1 MKRKRKRNLYH
12 LWFCFAMLLF
22 LAVPFKVK
30 AETATTPVSISV
42 QYGQTEARTILNM
55 INEMRTS
62 STDAWYW
69 KQDDTTKTYCTNLQP
84 LQYDYDLEKTAMQ
97 RAAEIAIIYSHT
109 RPNNKDTFSAFYE
122 NSVYYTYAGENIA
135 AGYGTADSVND
146 GWREDNELYAGQ
158 GHRRNMLNSKFN
170 CVGIGHVYYN
180 GFHYWVENFAY
191 RDKVN
196 TTPVSADNTETTLT
210 IPVATSKI
218 SNFNITFD
226 KDEYSLKT
234 GESTSISVSD
244 PTISVFGH
252 WGSRFVFVTD
262 TPDLTIADSTV
273 ATLSGTIT
281 GISEGDTTISAS
293 LYGLTAHQTAAVK
306 VHNCENHWDDGKI
319 TTTPTCTKTGV
330 KQYTCTICSET
341 KTEEIAAL
349 GHDYSSDWTI
359 DTAAACETVGSKS
372 HHCTRCDSKKDITE
386 IPASGHSWNDGAITT
401 EPTCTDEGVK
411 TFTCNSCGKTRTE
424 EVAALGHNYSSD
436 WTIDTAATCSA
447 IGSKSHHCTRCDSK
461 KDVTEIPASGHSWN
475 DGAITTEPTC
485 TDEGV
490 KTFTCNACGKTRTE
504 AIAALGHNY
513 SSDWT
518 IDTAAVCETVGS
530 KSHHCTRCDSKK
542 DVTEIPA
549 SGHSWNDGAIT
560 TEPTCTDE
568 GVKTFT
574 CNACGKTRTEAV
586 AALGHNYSS
595 DWTID
600 TAAACETV
608 GSKSHHCTRCDSK
621 KDITEI
627 PASGKHT
634 WNNGV
639 ITKPATIA
647 EEGVKTYTCTVCGV
661 TRTETIAKLPMP
673 TVTPVPTAT
682 PTPAITSAPTVTPTP
697 SVSVG
702 TKITDKKTGNIYKV
716 TSSRSSSQ
724 TVAFI
729 GNKVKTSVT
738 IPTTIKIKGA
748 TYKVTEIS
756 TNAFKNNRKLKKV
769 VIGQNIVRIGKNAFY
784 GCKKLT
790 SITIKSSRL
799 TLKNIGK
806 NAFKNTSPK
815 ATVKVPKK
823 QKVLYNQILKKR
835 GLNKK
840 AKVK

>member
-1 MKRKRKRNLYH
+1 MKRKRNLYH

-69 KQDDTTKTYCTNLQP
+69 KQDDTAKTYCTNLQP

-372 HHCTRCDSKKDITE
+372 HHCTRCDSK
-386 IPASGHSWNDGAITT
+386 
-401 EPTCTDEGVK
+401 
-411 TFTCNSCGKTRTE
+411 
-424 EVAALGHNYSSD
+424 
-436 WTIDTAATCSA
+436 ID
-447 IGSKSHHCTRCDSK
+447 
-461 KDVTEIPASGHSWN
+461 V
-475 DGAITTEPTC
+475 
-485 TDEGV
+485 
-490 KTFTCNACGKTRTE
+490 
-504 AIAALGHNY
+504 
-513 SSDWT
+513 
-518 IDTAAVCETVGS
+518 
-530 KSHHCTRCDSKK
+530 
-542 DVTEIPA
+542 
-549 SGHSWNDGAIT
+549 
-560 TEPTCTDE
+560 
-568 GVKTFT
+568 
-574 CNACGKTRTEAV
+574 
-586 AALGHNYSS
+586 
-595 DWTID
+595 
-600 TAAACETV
+600 
-608 GSKSHHCTRCDSK
+608 
-621 KDITEI
+621 TEI

>member
-273 ATLSGTIT
+273 ATLSGSIT

-319 TTTPTCTKTGV
+319 TTPPTCTKTGV

-359 DTAAACETVGSKS
+359 DTAAA
-372 HHCTRCDSKKDITE
+372 
-386 IPASGHSWNDGAITT
+386 
-401 EPTCTDEGVK
+401 
-411 TFTCNSCGKTRTE
+411 
-424 EVAALGHNYSSD
+424 
-436 WTIDTAATCSA
+436 
-447 IGSKSHHCTRCDSK
+447 
-461 KDVTEIPASGHSWN
+461 
-475 DGAITTEPTC
+475 
-485 TDEGV
+485 
-490 KTFTCNACGKTRTE
+490 
-504 AIAALGHNY
+504 
-513 SSDWT
+513 
-518 IDTAAVCETVGS
+518 CETVGS

-600 TAAACETV
+600 TAAVCETV

-621 KDITEI
+621 KDVTEI

-729 GNKVKTSVT
+729 GNKVKTSVI

-823 QKVLYNQILKKR
+823 QKALYNQILKKR

>member
-97 RAAEIAIIYSHT
+97 RAADIAIIYSHT

-273 ATLSGTIT
+273 ATLSGSIT

-319 TTTPTCTKTGV
+319 TTPPTCTKTGV

-372 HHCTRCDSKKDITE
+372 HHCTRCDSK
-386 IPASGHSWNDGAITT
+386 
-401 EPTCTDEGVK
+401 
-411 TFTCNSCGKTRTE
+411 
-424 EVAALGHNYSSD
+424 
-436 WTIDTAATCSA
+436 ID
-447 IGSKSHHCTRCDSK
+447 
-461 KDVTEIPASGHSWN
+461 V
-475 DGAITTEPTC
+475 
-485 TDEGV
+485 
-490 KTFTCNACGKTRTE
+490 
-504 AIAALGHNY
+504 
-513 SSDWT
+513 
-518 IDTAAVCETVGS
+518 
-530 KSHHCTRCDSKK
+530 
-542 DVTEIPA
+542 
-549 SGHSWNDGAIT
+549 
-560 TEPTCTDE
+560 
-568 GVKTFT
+568 
-574 CNACGKTRTEAV
+574 
-586 AALGHNYSS
+586 
-595 DWTID
+595 
-600 TAAACETV
+600 
-608 GSKSHHCTRCDSK
+608 
-621 KDITEI
+621 TEI

-647 EEGVKTYTCTVCGV
+647 EEGVKTYTCTICGV

-729 GNKVKTSVT
+729 GNKVKTSVI

-823 QKVLYNQILKKR
+823 QKALYNQILKKR

>member
-1 MKRKRKRNLYH
+1 MKRKRNLYH

-319 TTTPTCTKTGV
+319 TTPPTCTKTGV

-386 IPASGHSWNDGAITT
+386 IPASG
-401 EPTCTDEGVK
+401 
-411 TFTCNSCGKTRTE
+411 
-424 EVAALGHNYSSD
+424 
-436 WTIDTAATCSA
+436 
-447 IGSKSHHCTRCDSK
+447 
-461 KDVTEIPASGHSWN
+461 
-475 DGAITTEPTC
+475 
-485 TDEGV
+485 
-490 KTFTCNACGKTRTE
+490 
-504 AIAALGHNY
+504 
-513 SSDWT
+513 
-518 IDTAAVCETVGS
+518 
-530 KSHHCTRCDSKK
+530 
-542 DVTEIPA
+542 
-549 SGHSWNDGAIT
+549 
-560 TEPTCTDE
+560 
-568 GVKTFT
+568 
-574 CNACGKTRTEAV
+574 
-586 AALGHNYSS
+586 
-595 DWTID
+595 
-600 TAAACETV
+600 
-608 GSKSHHCTRCDSK
+608 
-621 KDITEI
+621 
-627 PASGKHT
+627 KHT
-634 WNNGV
+634 WNNGI

-647 EEGVKTYTCTVCGV
+647 EEGVKTYTCTICGV

-729 GNKVKTSVT
+729 GNKVKTSVI

-823 QKVLYNQILKKR
+823 QKALYNQILKKR

>member
-372 HHCTRCDSKKDITE
+372 HHCTRCDSKKD
-386 IPASGHSWNDGAITT
+386 
-401 EPTCTDEGVK
+401 V
-411 TFTCNSCGKTRTE
+411 
-424 EVAALGHNYSSD
+424 
-436 WTIDTAATCSA
+436 
-447 IGSKSHHCTRCDSK
+447 
-461 KDVTEIPASGHSWN
+461 
-475 DGAITTEPTC
+475 
-485 TDEGV
+485 
-490 KTFTCNACGKTRTE
+490 
-504 AIAALGHNY
+504 
-513 SSDWT
+513 
-518 IDTAAVCETVGS
+518 
-530 KSHHCTRCDSKK
+530 
-542 DVTEIPA
+542 
-549 SGHSWNDGAIT
+549 
-560 TEPTCTDE
+560 
-568 GVKTFT
+568 
-574 CNACGKTRTEAV
+574 
-586 AALGHNYSS
+586 
-595 DWTID
+595 
-600 TAAACETV
+600 
-608 GSKSHHCTRCDSK
+608 
-621 KDITEI
+621 TEI

-647 EEGVKTYTCTVCGV
+647 EEGVKTYTCTICGV

-729 GNKVKTSVT
+729 GNKVKTSVI

-823 QKVLYNQILKKR
+823 QKALYNQILKKR

>member
-30 AETATTPVSISV
+30 AETTTTPVSISV

-273 ATLSGTIT
+273 ATLSGSIT

-372 HHCTRCDSKKDITE
+372 HHCTRCDSKKD
-386 IPASGHSWNDGAITT
+386 
-401 EPTCTDEGVK
+401 V
-411 TFTCNSCGKTRTE
+411 
-424 EVAALGHNYSSD
+424 
-436 WTIDTAATCSA
+436 
-447 IGSKSHHCTRCDSK
+447 
-461 KDVTEIPASGHSWN
+461 
-475 DGAITTEPTC
+475 
-485 TDEGV
+485 
-490 KTFTCNACGKTRTE
+490 
-504 AIAALGHNY
+504 
-513 SSDWT
+513 
-518 IDTAAVCETVGS
+518 
-530 KSHHCTRCDSKK
+530 
-542 DVTEIPA
+542 
-549 SGHSWNDGAIT
+549 
-560 TEPTCTDE
+560 
-568 GVKTFT
+568 
-574 CNACGKTRTEAV
+574 
-586 AALGHNYSS
+586 
-595 DWTID
+595 
-600 TAAACETV
+600 
-608 GSKSHHCTRCDSK
+608 
-621 KDITEI
+621 TEI

-647 EEGVKTYTCTVCGV
+647 EEGVKTYTCTICGV

-823 QKVLYNQILKKR
+823 QKALYNQILKKR

>member
-1 MKRKRKRNLYH
+1 MKRKRNLYH
-12 LWFCFAMLLF
+12 LWFCFAVLLF

-244 PTISVFGH
+244 PSISVFGH

-461 KDVTEIPASGHSWN
+461 KD
-475 DGAITTEPTC
+475 
-485 TDEGV
+485 
-490 KTFTCNACGKTRTE
+490 
-504 AIAALGHNY
+504 
-513 SSDWT
+513 
-518 IDTAAVCETVGS
+518 
-530 KSHHCTRCDSKK
+530 
-542 DVTEIPA
+542 
-549 SGHSWNDGAIT
+549 
-560 TEPTCTDE
+560 
-568 GVKTFT
+568 
-574 CNACGKTRTEAV
+574 
-586 AALGHNYSS
+586 
-595 DWTID
+595 
-600 TAAACETV
+600 
-608 GSKSHHCTRCDSK
+608 
-621 KDITEI
+621 ITEI

-673 TVTPVPTAT
+673 TATPVPTAT

-716 TSSRSSSQ
+716 TSSRSSSR

-738 IPTTIKIKGA
+738 IPTTIKIKDA

-769 VIGQNIVRIGKNAFY
+769 VIGQNIVKIGKNAFY
-784 GCKKLT
+784 GCQKLT

-823 QKVLYNQILKKR
+823 QKALYNQILKKR

>member
-244 PTISVFGH
+244 PAISVFGH

-293 LYGLTAHQTAAVK
+293 LYGLTAHHTAAVK

-319 TTTPTCTKTGV
+319 TTAPTCTKTGV

-359 DTAAACETVGSKS
+359 DTAAA
-372 HHCTRCDSKKDITE
+372 
-386 IPASGHSWNDGAITT
+386 
-401 EPTCTDEGVK
+401 
-411 TFTCNSCGKTRTE
+411 
-424 EVAALGHNYSSD
+424 
-436 WTIDTAATCSA
+436 
-447 IGSKSHHCTRCDSK
+447 
-461 KDVTEIPASGHSWN
+461 
-475 DGAITTEPTC
+475 
-485 TDEGV
+485 
-490 KTFTCNACGKTRTE
+490 
-504 AIAALGHNY
+504 
-513 SSDWT
+513 
-518 IDTAAVCETVGS
+518 CETVGS

-600 TAAACETV
+600 TAAVCETV

-621 KDITEI
+621 IDVTEI

>member
-1 MKRKRKRNLYH
+1 MKRKRNLYH
-12 LWFCFAMLLF
+12 LWICFAMLLF
-22 LAVPFKVK
+22 LAVPFNVK
-30 AETATTPVSISV
+30 AATATTPVSISV
-42 QYGQTEARTILNM
+42 QYGQTEARTILDM

-191 RDKVN
+191 RDEVN
-196 TTPVSADNTETTLT
+196 TTPISADNTETTLT

-244 PTISVFGH
+244 PAISVFGH

-262 TPDLTIADSTV
+262 TPNLTIADSTV

-306 VHNCENHWDDGKI
+306 VHNCENHWDNEKI
-319 TTTPTCTKTGV
+319 TTPPTCTKTGV

-341 KTEEIAAL
+341 KTEEIPAL

-359 DTAAACETVGSKS
+359 DTAAA
-372 HHCTRCDSKKDITE
+372 
-386 IPASGHSWNDGAITT
+386 
-401 EPTCTDEGVK
+401 
-411 TFTCNSCGKTRTE
+411 
-424 EVAALGHNYSSD
+424 
-436 WTIDTAATCSA
+436 
-447 IGSKSHHCTRCDSK
+447 
-461 KDVTEIPASGHSWN
+461 
-475 DGAITTEPTC
+475 
-485 TDEGV
+485 
-490 KTFTCNACGKTRTE
+490 
-504 AIAALGHNY
+504 
-513 SSDWT
+513 
-518 IDTAAVCETVGS
+518 CETVGS

-574 CNACGKTRTEAV
+574 CNSCGKTRTEAV

-647 EEGVKTYTCTVCGV
+647 EEGIKTYTCTVCGV
-661 TRTETIAKLPMP
+661 TRTETIAKLSMP
-673 TVTPVPTAT
+673 TATPVPTAT

-702 TKITDKKTGNIYKV
+702 TKIVDKKTGSIYKI
-716 TSSRSSSQ
+716 TSSSSSSR
-724 TVAFI
+724 TVTFV
-729 GNKVKTSVT
+729 GNKVKASVT
-738 IPTTIKIKGA
+738 IPTSIKIKGV

-756 TNAFKNNRKLKKV
+756 ASAFKNNRKLKKV
-769 VIGQNIVRIGKNAFY
+769 VIGQNIVKIGKNAFY
-784 GCKKLT
+784 GCKNLT
-790 SITIKSSRL
+790 SITIKPSQL

-823 QKVLYNQILKKR
+823 QKALYNQILKKR

>member
-1 MKRKRKRNLYH
+1 MKRKRNLYH

-372 HHCTRCDSKKDITE
+372 HHCTRCDSKIDVTE
-386 IPASGHSWNDGAITT
+386 IPASGHSWNDGSITT

-436 WTIDTAATCSA
+436 WTIDTAAACETV
-447 IGSKSHHCTRCDSK
+447 GSKSHHCTRCDSK
-461 KDVTEIPASGHSWN
+461 IDVTEIPASGHSWN
-475 DGAITTEPTC
+475 DGSITTEPTC

-490 KTFTCNACGKTRTE
+490 KTFTCNSCGKTRTE
-504 AIAALGHNY
+504 
-513 SSDWT
+513 
-518 IDTAAVCETVGS
+518 E
-530 KSHHCTRCDSKK
+530 
-542 DVTEIPA
+542 
-549 SGHSWNDGAIT
+549 
-560 TEPTCTDE
+560 
-568 GVKTFT
+568 
-574 CNACGKTRTEAV
+574 V

>member
-1 MKRKRKRNLYH
+1 MKRKRNLYH

-273 ATLSGTIT
+273 ATLSGSIT

-319 TTTPTCTKTGV
+319 TTPPTCTKTGV

-359 DTAAACETVGSKS
+359 DTAAA
-372 HHCTRCDSKKDITE
+372 
-386 IPASGHSWNDGAITT
+386 
-401 EPTCTDEGVK
+401 
-411 TFTCNSCGKTRTE
+411 
-424 EVAALGHNYSSD
+424 
-436 WTIDTAATCSA
+436 
-447 IGSKSHHCTRCDSK
+447 
-461 KDVTEIPASGHSWN
+461 
-475 DGAITTEPTC
+475 
-485 TDEGV
+485 
-490 KTFTCNACGKTRTE
+490 
-504 AIAALGHNY
+504 
-513 SSDWT
+513 
-518 IDTAAVCETVGS
+518 CETVGS

-621 KDITEI
+621 IDVTEIPASGHSWNDGAITTEPTCTDEGVKTFTCNACGKTRTEAVAALGHNYSSDWTIDTAAACETVGSKSHHCTRCDSKIDVTEI

-647 EEGVKTYTCTVCGV
+647 EEGVKTYTCTICGV

-729 GNKVKTSVT
+729 GNKVKTSVI

-823 QKVLYNQILKKR
+823 QKALYNQILKKR

>member
-1 MKRKRKRNLYH
+1 MKRKRNLYH

-319 TTTPTCTKTGV
+319 TTPPTCTKTGV

-372 HHCTRCDSKKDITE
+372 HHCTRCDSKKD
-386 IPASGHSWNDGAITT
+386 
-401 EPTCTDEGVK
+401 V
-411 TFTCNSCGKTRTE
+411 
-424 EVAALGHNYSSD
+424 
-436 WTIDTAATCSA
+436 
-447 IGSKSHHCTRCDSK
+447 
-461 KDVTEIPASGHSWN
+461 
-475 DGAITTEPTC
+475 
-485 TDEGV
+485 
-490 KTFTCNACGKTRTE
+490 
-504 AIAALGHNY
+504 
-513 SSDWT
+513 
-518 IDTAAVCETVGS
+518 
-530 KSHHCTRCDSKK
+530 
-542 DVTEIPA
+542 
-549 SGHSWNDGAIT
+549 
-560 TEPTCTDE
+560 
-568 GVKTFT
+568 
-574 CNACGKTRTEAV
+574 
-586 AALGHNYSS
+586 
-595 DWTID
+595 
-600 TAAACETV
+600 
-608 GSKSHHCTRCDSK
+608 
-621 KDITEI
+621 TEI

-729 GNKVKTSVT
+729 GNKVKTSVI

-769 VIGQNIVRIGKNAFY
+769 VIGQNIVRIGKNSFY

>member
-1 MKRKRKRNLYH
+1 MKRKRNLYH

-22 LAVPFKVK
+22 LAVPFKIK

-244 PTISVFGH
+244 PAISVFGH

-273 ATLSGTIT
+273 ATLSGSIT

-319 TTTPTCTKTGV
+319 ITTPTCTKTGV

-359 DTAAACETVGSKS
+359 DTAAA
-372 HHCTRCDSKKDITE
+372 
-386 IPASGHSWNDGAITT
+386 
-401 EPTCTDEGVK
+401 
-411 TFTCNSCGKTRTE
+411 
-424 EVAALGHNYSSD
+424 
-436 WTIDTAATCSA
+436 
-447 IGSKSHHCTRCDSK
+447 
-461 KDVTEIPASGHSWN
+461 
-475 DGAITTEPTC
+475 
-485 TDEGV
+485 
-490 KTFTCNACGKTRTE
+490 
-504 AIAALGHNY
+504 
-513 SSDWT
+513 
-518 IDTAAVCETVGS
+518 CETVGS

-673 TVTPVPTAT
+673 TATPVPTAT

-823 QKVLYNQILKKR
+823 QKALYNQIFKKR

>member
-273 ATLSGTIT
+273 ATLSGSIT

-319 TTTPTCTKTGV
+319 TTPPTCTKTGV

-359 DTAAACETVGSKS
+359 DTAAA
-372 HHCTRCDSKKDITE
+372 
-386 IPASGHSWNDGAITT
+386 
-401 EPTCTDEGVK
+401 
-411 TFTCNSCGKTRTE
+411 
-424 EVAALGHNYSSD
+424 
-436 WTIDTAATCSA
+436 
-447 IGSKSHHCTRCDSK
+447 
-461 KDVTEIPASGHSWN
+461 
-475 DGAITTEPTC
+475 
-485 TDEGV
+485 
-490 KTFTCNACGKTRTE
+490 
-504 AIAALGHNY
+504 
-513 SSDWT
+513 
-518 IDTAAVCETVGS
+518 CETVGS

-600 TAAACETV
+600 TAAVCETV
-608 GSKSHHCTRCDSK
+608 GSKSHHCTRCDRK
-621 KDITEI
+621 KDVTEI

-647 EEGVKTYTCTVCGV
+647 EEGVKTYTCTICGV

-790 SITIKSSRL
+790 AITIKSSRL

>member
-244 PTISVFGH
+244 PAISVFGH

-273 ATLSGTIT
+273 ATLSGSIT

-306 VHNCENHWDDGKI
+306 VHNCENHWNDGKI
-319 TTTPTCTKTGV
+319 TTPPTCTKTGV

-372 HHCTRCDSKKDITE
+372 HHCTRCDSKI
-386 IPASGHSWNDGAITT
+386 
-401 EPTCTDEGVK
+401 
-411 TFTCNSCGKTRTE
+411 
-424 EVAALGHNYSSD
+424 
-436 WTIDTAATCSA
+436 
-447 IGSKSHHCTRCDSK
+447 
-461 KDVTEIPASGHSWN
+461 
-475 DGAITTEPTC
+475 
-485 TDEGV
+485 
-490 KTFTCNACGKTRTE
+490 
-504 AIAALGHNY
+504 
-513 SSDWT
+513 
-518 IDTAAVCETVGS
+518 
-530 KSHHCTRCDSKK
+530 

-621 KDITEI
+621 IDVTEI

-673 TVTPVPTAT
+673 TATPVPTAT

-738 IPTTIKIKGA
+738 IPATIKIKGA

-756 TNAFKNNRKLKKV
+756 TNAFKNSRKLKKV
-769 VIGQNIVRIGKNAFY
+769 VIGQNIVKIGKNAFY

-806 NAFKNTSPK
+806 NAFKNTIPK

-823 QKVLYNQILKKR
+823 QKALYNQILKKR

-840 AKVK
+840 AKIK

>member
-244 PTISVFGH
+244 PAISVFGH

-273 ATLSGTIT
+273 ATLSGSIT

-359 DTAAACETVGSKS
+359 DTAAT
-372 HHCTRCDSKKDITE
+372 
-386 IPASGHSWNDGAITT
+386 
-401 EPTCTDEGVK
+401 
-411 TFTCNSCGKTRTE
+411 
-424 EVAALGHNYSSD
+424 
-436 WTIDTAATCSA
+436 
-447 IGSKSHHCTRCDSK
+447 
-461 KDVTEIPASGHSWN
+461 
-475 DGAITTEPTC
+475 
-485 TDEGV
+485 
-490 KTFTCNACGKTRTE
+490 
-504 AIAALGHNY
+504 
-513 SSDWT
+513 
-518 IDTAAVCETVGS
+518 CETVGS

-600 TAAACETV
+600 TAAVCETV

-621 KDITEI
+621 IDVTEI

-673 TVTPVPTAT
+673 TATPVPTAT

-756 TNAFKNNRKLKKV
+756 TNAFKNSRKLKKV
-769 VIGQNIVRIGKNAFY
+769 VIGQNIVKIGKNAFY

-806 NAFKNTSPK
+806 NAFKNTIPK

-823 QKVLYNQILKKR
+823 QKALYNQILKKR

-840 AKVK
+840 AKIK

>member
-1 MKRKRKRNLYH
+1 MKRKRNLYH

-306 VHNCENHWDDGKI
+306 VHNCENHWNDGKI
-319 TTTPTCTKTGV
+319 TTPPTCTKTGV

-372 HHCTRCDSKKDITE
+372 HHCTRCDSK
-386 IPASGHSWNDGAITT
+386 
-401 EPTCTDEGVK
+401 
-411 TFTCNSCGKTRTE
+411 
-424 EVAALGHNYSSD
+424 
-436 WTIDTAATCSA
+436 ID
-447 IGSKSHHCTRCDSK
+447 
-461 KDVTEIPASGHSWN
+461 V
-475 DGAITTEPTC
+475 
-485 TDEGV
+485 
-490 KTFTCNACGKTRTE
+490 
-504 AIAALGHNY
+504 
-513 SSDWT
+513 
-518 IDTAAVCETVGS
+518 
-530 KSHHCTRCDSKK
+530 
-542 DVTEIPA
+542 
-549 SGHSWNDGAIT
+549 
-560 TEPTCTDE
+560 
-568 GVKTFT
+568 
-574 CNACGKTRTEAV
+574 
-586 AALGHNYSS
+586 
-595 DWTID
+595 
-600 TAAACETV
+600 
-608 GSKSHHCTRCDSK
+608 
-621 KDITEI
+621 TEI

>member
-273 ATLSGTIT
+273 ATLSGSIT

-319 TTTPTCTKTGV
+319 TTPPTCTKTGV

-341 KTEEIAAL
+341 KAEEIAAL

-372 HHCTRCDSKKDITE
+372 HHCTRCDSK
-386 IPASGHSWNDGAITT
+386 
-401 EPTCTDEGVK
+401 
-411 TFTCNSCGKTRTE
+411 
-424 EVAALGHNYSSD
+424 
-436 WTIDTAATCSA
+436 ID
-447 IGSKSHHCTRCDSK
+447 
-461 KDVTEIPASGHSWN
+461 V
-475 DGAITTEPTC
+475 
-485 TDEGV
+485 
-490 KTFTCNACGKTRTE
+490 
-504 AIAALGHNY
+504 
-513 SSDWT
+513 
-518 IDTAAVCETVGS
+518 
-530 KSHHCTRCDSKK
+530 
-542 DVTEIPA
+542 
-549 SGHSWNDGAIT
+549 
-560 TEPTCTDE
+560 
-568 GVKTFT
+568 
-574 CNACGKTRTEAV
+574 
-586 AALGHNYSS
+586 
-595 DWTID
+595 
-600 TAAACETV
+600 
-608 GSKSHHCTRCDSK
+608 
-621 KDITEI
+621 TEI

-647 EEGVKTYTCTVCGV
+647 EEGVKTYTCTICGV

-729 GNKVKTSVT
+729 GNKVKTSVI

-823 QKVLYNQILKKR
+823 QKALYNQILKKR

>member
-1 MKRKRKRNLYH
+1 MKRKRNLYH

-273 ATLSGTIT
+273 ATLSGSIT

-319 TTTPTCTKTGV
+319 TTPPTCTKTGV

-359 DTAAACETVGSKS
+359 DTAAA
-372 HHCTRCDSKKDITE
+372 
-386 IPASGHSWNDGAITT
+386 
-401 EPTCTDEGVK
+401 
-411 TFTCNSCGKTRTE
+411 
-424 EVAALGHNYSSD
+424 
-436 WTIDTAATCSA
+436 
-447 IGSKSHHCTRCDSK
+447 
-461 KDVTEIPASGHSWN
+461 
-475 DGAITTEPTC
+475 
-485 TDEGV
+485 
-490 KTFTCNACGKTRTE
+490 
-504 AIAALGHNY
+504 
-513 SSDWT
+513 
-518 IDTAAVCETVGS
+518 CETVGS

-600 TAAACETV
+600 TAAVCETV

-621 KDITEI
+621 IDVTEI

-647 EEGVKTYTCTVCGV
+647 EEGVKTYTCTICGV

-729 GNKVKTSVT
+729 GNKVKTSVI

-823 QKVLYNQILKKR
+823 QKALYNQILKKR

>member
-244 PTISVFGH
+244 PAISVFGH

-273 ATLSGTIT
+273 ATLSGSIT

-306 VHNCENHWDDGKI
+306 VHNCENHWNDGKI
-319 TTTPTCTKTGV
+319 TTPPTCTKTGV

-359 DTAAACETVGSKS
+359 DTAAT
-372 HHCTRCDSKKDITE
+372 
-386 IPASGHSWNDGAITT
+386 
-401 EPTCTDEGVK
+401 
-411 TFTCNSCGKTRTE
+411 
-424 EVAALGHNYSSD
+424 
-436 WTIDTAATCSA
+436 
-447 IGSKSHHCTRCDSK
+447 
-461 KDVTEIPASGHSWN
+461 
-475 DGAITTEPTC
+475 
-485 TDEGV
+485 
-490 KTFTCNACGKTRTE
+490 
-504 AIAALGHNY
+504 
-513 SSDWT
+513 
-518 IDTAAVCETVGS
+518 CETVGS

-621 KDITEI
+621 IDVTEIPASGHSWNDGAITTEPTCTDEGVKTFTCNACGKTRTEAVAALGHNYSSDWTIDTAAACETVGSKSHHCTRCDSKIDVTEI

-647 EEGVKTYTCTVCGV
+647 EEGVKTYTCTICGV

-738 IPTTIKIKGA
+738 IPATIKIKGA

-756 TNAFKNNRKLKKV
+756 TNAFKNSRKLKKV
-769 VIGQNIVRIGKNAFY
+769 VIGQNIVKIGKNAFY

-806 NAFKNTSPK
+806 NAFKNTIPK

-823 QKVLYNQILKKR
+823 QKALYNQILKKR

-840 AKVK
+840 AKIK

>member
-1 MKRKRKRNLYH
+1 MKRKRNLYH

-273 ATLSGTIT
+273 ATLSGSIT

-319 TTTPTCTKTGV
+319 TTPPTCTKTGV

-359 DTAAACETVGSKS
+359 DTAAA
-372 HHCTRCDSKKDITE
+372 
-386 IPASGHSWNDGAITT
+386 
-401 EPTCTDEGVK
+401 
-411 TFTCNSCGKTRTE
+411 
-424 EVAALGHNYSSD
+424 
-436 WTIDTAATCSA
+436 
-447 IGSKSHHCTRCDSK
+447 
-461 KDVTEIPASGHSWN
+461 
-475 DGAITTEPTC
+475 
-485 TDEGV
+485 
-490 KTFTCNACGKTRTE
+490 
-504 AIAALGHNY
+504 
-513 SSDWT
+513 
-518 IDTAAVCETVGS
+518 CETVGS

-621 KDITEI
+621 KDVTEI

-647 EEGVKTYTCTVCGV
+647 EEGVKTYTCTICGV

-729 GNKVKTSVT
+729 GNKVKTSVI

>member
-372 HHCTRCDSKKDITE
+372 HHCTRCDSKKD
-386 IPASGHSWNDGAITT
+386 
-401 EPTCTDEGVK
+401 V
-411 TFTCNSCGKTRTE
+411 
-424 EVAALGHNYSSD
+424 
-436 WTIDTAATCSA
+436 
-447 IGSKSHHCTRCDSK
+447 
-461 KDVTEIPASGHSWN
+461 
-475 DGAITTEPTC
+475 
-485 TDEGV
+485 
-490 KTFTCNACGKTRTE
+490 
-504 AIAALGHNY
+504 
-513 SSDWT
+513 
-518 IDTAAVCETVGS
+518 
-530 KSHHCTRCDSKK
+530 
-542 DVTEIPA
+542 
-549 SGHSWNDGAIT
+549 
-560 TEPTCTDE
+560 
-568 GVKTFT
+568 
-574 CNACGKTRTEAV
+574 
-586 AALGHNYSS
+586 
-595 DWTID
+595 
-600 TAAACETV
+600 
-608 GSKSHHCTRCDSK
+608 
-621 KDITEI
+621 TEI

-634 WNNGV
+634 WNNGI

>member
-234 GESTSISVSD
+234 GESASISVSD
-244 PTISVFGH
+244 PAISVFGH

-319 TTTPTCTKTGV
+319 TTAPTCTKTGV

-349 GHDYSSDWTI
+349 GHD
-359 DTAAACETVGSKS
+359 
-372 HHCTRCDSKKDITE
+372 
-386 IPASGHSWNDGAITT
+386 
-401 EPTCTDEGVK
+401 
-411 TFTCNSCGKTRTE
+411 
-424 EVAALGHNYSSD
+424 
-436 WTIDTAATCSA
+436 
-447 IGSKSHHCTRCDSK
+447 
-461 KDVTEIPASGHSWN
+461 
-475 DGAITTEPTC
+475 
-485 TDEGV
+485 
-490 KTFTCNACGKTRTE
+490 
-504 AIAALGHNY
+504 
-513 SSDWT
+513 
-518 IDTAAVCETVGS
+518 
-530 KSHHCTRCDSKK
+530 
-542 DVTEIPA
+542 
-549 SGHSWNDGAIT
+549 
-560 TEPTCTDE
+560 
-568 GVKTFT
+568 
-574 CNACGKTRTEAV
+574 
-586 AALGHNYSS
+586 YSS

-823 QKVLYNQILKKR
+823 QKALYNQILKKR

>member
-1 MKRKRKRNLYH
+1 MKRKRNLYH
-12 LWFCFAMLLF
+12 LWICFAMLLF
-22 LAVPFKVK
+22 LAVPFNVK
-30 AETATTPVSISV
+30 AATATTPVSISV

-273 ATLSGTIT
+273 ATLSGSIT

-319 TTTPTCTKTGV
+319 TTPPTCTKTGV

-372 HHCTRCDSKKDITE
+372 HHCTRCD
-386 IPASGHSWNDGAITT
+386 
-401 EPTCTDEGVK
+401 
-411 TFTCNSCGKTRTE
+411 R
-424 EVAALGHNYSSD
+424 
-436 WTIDTAATCSA
+436 
-447 IGSKSHHCTRCDSK
+447 
-461 KDVTEIPASGHSWN
+461 
-475 DGAITTEPTC
+475 
-485 TDEGV
+485 
-490 KTFTCNACGKTRTE
+490 
-504 AIAALGHNY
+504 
-513 SSDWT
+513 
-518 IDTAAVCETVGS
+518 
-530 KSHHCTRCDSKK
+530 KK

-621 KDITEI
+621 KDVTEIPASGHFWNDGAITTKPTCTDEGVKTFTCNSCGKTRTEAVAALGHNYSSDWTIDTAATCSAIGSKSHHCTRCDSKKDITEI

-647 EEGVKTYTCTVCGV
+647 EEGIKTYTCTVCGV

-673 TVTPVPTAT
+673 TATPVPTAT

-729 GNKVKTSVT
+729 GNKVKTSVI

-823 QKVLYNQILKKR
+823 QKALYNQILKKR

>member
-1 MKRKRKRNLYH
+1 
-12 LWFCFAMLLF
+12 
-22 LAVPFKVK
+22 
-30 AETATTPVSISV
+30 
-42 QYGQTEARTILNM
+42 M

-69 KQDDTTKTYCTNLQP
+69 KQDDTAKTYCTNLQP

-372 HHCTRCDSKKDITE
+372 HHCTRCDSKI
-386 IPASGHSWNDGAITT
+386 
-401 EPTCTDEGVK
+401 
-411 TFTCNSCGKTRTE
+411 
-424 EVAALGHNYSSD
+424 
-436 WTIDTAATCSA
+436 
-447 IGSKSHHCTRCDSK
+447 
-461 KDVTEIPASGHSWN
+461 
-475 DGAITTEPTC
+475 
-485 TDEGV
+485 
-490 KTFTCNACGKTRTE
+490 
-504 AIAALGHNY
+504 
-513 SSDWT
+513 
-518 IDTAAVCETVGS
+518 
-530 KSHHCTRCDSKK
+530 

>member
-1 MKRKRKRNLYH
+1 MKRKRNLYH

-273 ATLSGTIT
+273 ATLSGSIT

-319 TTTPTCTKTGV
+319 TTAPTCTKTGV

-359 DTAAACETVGSKS
+359 DTAAA
-372 HHCTRCDSKKDITE
+372 
-386 IPASGHSWNDGAITT
+386 
-401 EPTCTDEGVK
+401 
-411 TFTCNSCGKTRTE
+411 
-424 EVAALGHNYSSD
+424 
-436 WTIDTAATCSA
+436 
-447 IGSKSHHCTRCDSK
+447 
-461 KDVTEIPASGHSWN
+461 
-475 DGAITTEPTC
+475 
-485 TDEGV
+485 
-490 KTFTCNACGKTRTE
+490 
-504 AIAALGHNY
+504 
-513 SSDWT
+513 
-518 IDTAAVCETVGS
+518 CETVGS

-621 KDITEI
+621 IDVTEI

-738 IPTTIKIKGA
+738 IPATIKIKGA

-769 VIGQNIVRIGKNAFY
+769 VIGQNIVRIGKNSFY

-823 QKVLYNQILKKR
+823 QKALYNQILKKR

>member
-1 MKRKRKRNLYH
+1 MKRKRNLYH

-273 ATLSGTIT
+273 ATLSGSIT

-319 TTTPTCTKTGV
+319 TTPPTCTKTGV

-359 DTAAACETVGSKS
+359 DTAAA
-372 HHCTRCDSKKDITE
+372 
-386 IPASGHSWNDGAITT
+386 
-401 EPTCTDEGVK
+401 
-411 TFTCNSCGKTRTE
+411 
-424 EVAALGHNYSSD
+424 
-436 WTIDTAATCSA
+436 
-447 IGSKSHHCTRCDSK
+447 
-461 KDVTEIPASGHSWN
+461 
-475 DGAITTEPTC
+475 
-485 TDEGV
+485 
-490 KTFTCNACGKTRTE
+490 
-504 AIAALGHNY
+504 
-513 SSDWT
+513 
-518 IDTAAVCETVGS
+518 CETVGS

-621 KDITEI
+621 KDVTEI

-729 GNKVKTSVT
+729 GNKVKTSVI

>member
-1 MKRKRKRNLYH
+1 MKRKRNLYH

-158 GHRRNMLNSKFN
+158 GHRRNMLSSKFN

-234 GESTSISVSD
+234 GESASISVSD
-244 PTISVFGH
+244 PAISVFGH

-319 TTTPTCTKTGV
+319 TTAPTCTKTGV

-386 IPASGHSWNDGAITT
+386 IPASG
-401 EPTCTDEGVK
+401 
-411 TFTCNSCGKTRTE
+411 
-424 EVAALGHNYSSD
+424 
-436 WTIDTAATCSA
+436 
-447 IGSKSHHCTRCDSK
+447 
-461 KDVTEIPASGHSWN
+461 
-475 DGAITTEPTC
+475 
-485 TDEGV
+485 
-490 KTFTCNACGKTRTE
+490 
-504 AIAALGHNY
+504 
-513 SSDWT
+513 
-518 IDTAAVCETVGS
+518 
-530 KSHHCTRCDSKK
+530 
-542 DVTEIPA
+542 
-549 SGHSWNDGAIT
+549 
-560 TEPTCTDE
+560 
-568 GVKTFT
+568 
-574 CNACGKTRTEAV
+574 
-586 AALGHNYSS
+586 
-595 DWTID
+595 
-600 TAAACETV
+600 
-608 GSKSHHCTRCDSK
+608 
-621 KDITEI
+621 
-627 PASGKHT
+627 KHT

-647 EEGVKTYTCTVCGV
+647 EEGVKTYTCTICGV

-729 GNKVKTSVT
+729 GNKVKTSVI

-823 QKVLYNQILKKR
+823 QKALYNQILKKR

>member
-1 MKRKRKRNLYH
+1 MKRKRNLYH

-244 PTISVFGH
+244 PAISVFGH
-252 WGSRFVFVTD
+252 WGSRFLFVTD

-273 ATLSGTIT
+273 ATLSGSIT

-319 TTTPTCTKTGV
+319 TTPPTCTKTGV

-359 DTAAACETVGSKS
+359 DTAAACETVG
-372 HHCTRCDSKKDITE
+372 R
-386 IPASGHSWNDGAITT
+386 
-401 EPTCTDEGVK
+401 
-411 TFTCNSCGKTRTE
+411 
-424 EVAALGHNYSSD
+424 
-436 WTIDTAATCSA
+436 
-447 IGSKSHHCTRCDSK
+447 KSHHCTRCDSK
-461 KDVTEIPASGHSWN
+461 KDV
-475 DGAITTEPTC
+475 
-485 TDEGV
+485 
-490 KTFTCNACGKTRTE
+490 
-504 AIAALGHNY
+504 
-513 SSDWT
+513 
-518 IDTAAVCETVGS
+518 
-530 KSHHCTRCDSKK
+530 
-542 DVTEIPA
+542 
-549 SGHSWNDGAIT
+549 
-560 TEPTCTDE
+560 
-568 GVKTFT
+568 
-574 CNACGKTRTEAV
+574 
-586 AALGHNYSS
+586 
-595 DWTID
+595 
-600 TAAACETV
+600 
-608 GSKSHHCTRCDSK
+608 
-621 KDITEI
+621 TEI

-647 EEGVKTYTCTVCGV
+647 EEGVKTYTCTICGV

-729 GNKVKTSVT
+729 GNKVKTSVI

-823 QKVLYNQILKKR
+823 QKALYNQILKKR

>member
-244 PTISVFGH
+244 PAISVFGH

-293 LYGLTAHQTAAVK
+293 LYGLTAHHTAAVK

-319 TTTPTCTKTGV
+319 TTAPTCTKTGV

-359 DTAAACETVGSKS
+359 DTAAA
-372 HHCTRCDSKKDITE
+372 
-386 IPASGHSWNDGAITT
+386 
-401 EPTCTDEGVK
+401 
-411 TFTCNSCGKTRTE
+411 
-424 EVAALGHNYSSD
+424 
-436 WTIDTAATCSA
+436 
-447 IGSKSHHCTRCDSK
+447 
-461 KDVTEIPASGHSWN
+461 
-475 DGAITTEPTC
+475 
-485 TDEGV
+485 
-490 KTFTCNACGKTRTE
+490 
-504 AIAALGHNY
+504 
-513 SSDWT
+513 
-518 IDTAAVCETVGS
+518 CETVGS

-621 KDITEI
+621 KDVTEIPASGHSWNDGAITTEPTCTDEGVKTFTCNACGKTRTEAVAALGHNYSSDWTIDTAAVCETVGSKSHHCTRCDSKIDVTEI

-647 EEGVKTYTCTVCGV
+647 KEGVKTYTCTVCGV

-729 GNKVKTSVT
+729 GNKVKTSVI

-823 QKVLYNQILKKR
+823 QKALYNQILKKR

>member
-1 MKRKRKRNLYH
+1 MKRKRNLYH

-234 GESTSISVSD
+234 GESASISVSD
-244 PTISVFGH
+244 PAISVFGH

-273 ATLSGTIT
+273 ATLSGSIT

-319 TTTPTCTKTGV
+319 TTPPTCTKTGV

-386 IPASGHSWNDGAITT
+386 IPA
-401 EPTCTDEGVK
+401 P
-411 TFTCNSCGKTRTE
+411 
-424 EVAALGHNYSSD
+424 
-436 WTIDTAATCSA
+436 
-447 IGSKSHHCTRCDSK
+447 
-461 KDVTEIPASGHSWN
+461 
-475 DGAITTEPTC
+475 
-485 TDEGV
+485 
-490 KTFTCNACGKTRTE
+490 
-504 AIAALGHNY
+504 
-513 SSDWT
+513 
-518 IDTAAVCETVGS
+518 
-530 KSHHCTRCDSKK
+530 
-542 DVTEIPA
+542 
-549 SGHSWNDGAIT
+549 
-560 TEPTCTDE
+560 
-568 GVKTFT
+568 
-574 CNACGKTRTEAV
+574 
-586 AALGHNYSS
+586 
-595 DWTID
+595 
-600 TAAACETV
+600 
-608 GSKSHHCTRCDSK
+608 
-621 KDITEI
+621 
-627 PASGKHT
+627 GKHT

-729 GNKVKTSVT
+729 GNKVKTSVI

>member
-273 ATLSGTIT
+273 ATLSGSIT

-319 TTTPTCTKTGV
+319 TTPPTCTKTGV

-359 DTAAACETVGSKS
+359 DTAAA
-372 HHCTRCDSKKDITE
+372 
-386 IPASGHSWNDGAITT
+386 
-401 EPTCTDEGVK
+401 
-411 TFTCNSCGKTRTE
+411 
-424 EVAALGHNYSSD
+424 
-436 WTIDTAATCSA
+436 
-447 IGSKSHHCTRCDSK
+447 
-461 KDVTEIPASGHSWN
+461 
-475 DGAITTEPTC
+475 
-485 TDEGV
+485 
-490 KTFTCNACGKTRTE
+490 
-504 AIAALGHNY
+504 
-513 SSDWT
+513 
-518 IDTAAVCETVGS
+518 CETVGS

-600 TAAACETV
+600 TAAVCETV

-621 KDITEI
+621 KDVTEI

-647 EEGVKTYTCTVCGV
+647 EEGVKTYTCTICGV

-790 SITIKSSRL
+790 AITIKSSRL

>member
-1 MKRKRKRNLYH
+1 MKRKRNLYH
-12 LWFCFAMLLF
+12 LWFCFAVLLF

-244 PTISVFGH
+244 PSISVFGH

-372 HHCTRCDSKKDITE
+372 HHCTRCDSKKD
-386 IPASGHSWNDGAITT
+386 
-401 EPTCTDEGVK
+401 V
-411 TFTCNSCGKTRTE
+411 
-424 EVAALGHNYSSD
+424 
-436 WTIDTAATCSA
+436 
-447 IGSKSHHCTRCDSK
+447 
-461 KDVTEIPASGHSWN
+461 
-475 DGAITTEPTC
+475 
-485 TDEGV
+485 
-490 KTFTCNACGKTRTE
+490 
-504 AIAALGHNY
+504 
-513 SSDWT
+513 
-518 IDTAAVCETVGS
+518 
-530 KSHHCTRCDSKK
+530 
-542 DVTEIPA
+542 
-549 SGHSWNDGAIT
+549 
-560 TEPTCTDE
+560 
-568 GVKTFT
+568 
-574 CNACGKTRTEAV
+574 
-586 AALGHNYSS
+586 
-595 DWTID
+595 
-600 TAAACETV
+600 
-608 GSKSHHCTRCDSK
+608 
-621 KDITEI
+621 TEI

-647 EEGVKTYTCTVCGV
+647 EEGVKTYTCTICGV

-716 TSSRSSSQ
+716 TSSRSSSR

-738 IPTTIKIKGA
+738 IPTTIKIKDA

-769 VIGQNIVRIGKNAFY
+769 VIGQNIVKIGKNAFY
-784 GCKKLT
+784 GCQKLT

-823 QKVLYNQILKKR
+823 QKALYNQILKKR

>member
-1 MKRKRKRNLYH
+1 MKRKRNLYH

-22 LAVPFKVK
+22 LAVPFKIK

-244 PTISVFGH
+244 PAISVFGH

-273 ATLSGTIT
+273 ATLSGSIT

-319 TTTPTCTKTGV
+319 ITTPTCTKTGV

-349 GHDYSSDWTI
+349 GHD
-359 DTAAACETVGSKS
+359 
-372 HHCTRCDSKKDITE
+372 
-386 IPASGHSWNDGAITT
+386 
-401 EPTCTDEGVK
+401 
-411 TFTCNSCGKTRTE
+411 
-424 EVAALGHNYSSD
+424 
-436 WTIDTAATCSA
+436 
-447 IGSKSHHCTRCDSK
+447 
-461 KDVTEIPASGHSWN
+461 
-475 DGAITTEPTC
+475 
-485 TDEGV
+485 
-490 KTFTCNACGKTRTE
+490 
-504 AIAALGHNY
+504 
-513 SSDWT
+513 
-518 IDTAAVCETVGS
+518 
-530 KSHHCTRCDSKK
+530 
-542 DVTEIPA
+542 
-549 SGHSWNDGAIT
+549 
-560 TEPTCTDE
+560 
-568 GVKTFT
+568 
-574 CNACGKTRTEAV
+574 
-586 AALGHNYSS
+586 YSS

-673 TVTPVPTAT
+673 TATPVPTAT

-823 QKVLYNQILKKR
+823 QKALYNQIFKKR

>member
-1 MKRKRKRNLYH
+1 MKRKRNLYH

-252 WGSRFVFVTD
+252 QGSRFVFVTD

-273 ATLSGTIT
+273 TTLSGSIT

-319 TTTPTCTKTGV
+319 TTPPTCTKTGV

-372 HHCTRCDSKKDITE
+372 HHCTRCDSKKD
-386 IPASGHSWNDGAITT
+386 
-401 EPTCTDEGVK
+401 V
-411 TFTCNSCGKTRTE
+411 
-424 EVAALGHNYSSD
+424 
-436 WTIDTAATCSA
+436 
-447 IGSKSHHCTRCDSK
+447 
-461 KDVTEIPASGHSWN
+461 
-475 DGAITTEPTC
+475 
-485 TDEGV
+485 
-490 KTFTCNACGKTRTE
+490 
-504 AIAALGHNY
+504 
-513 SSDWT
+513 
-518 IDTAAVCETVGS
+518 
-530 KSHHCTRCDSKK
+530 
-542 DVTEIPA
+542 
-549 SGHSWNDGAIT
+549 
-560 TEPTCTDE
+560 
-568 GVKTFT
+568 
-574 CNACGKTRTEAV
+574 
-586 AALGHNYSS
+586 
-595 DWTID
+595 
-600 TAAACETV
+600 
-608 GSKSHHCTRCDSK
+608 
-621 KDITEI
+621 TEI

-647 EEGVKTYTCTVCGV
+647 EEGVKTYTCTICGV

-729 GNKVKTSVT
+729 GNKVKTSVI

-823 QKVLYNQILKKR
+823 QKALYNQILKKR

>member
-273 ATLSGTIT
+273 ATLSGSIT

-349 GHDYSSDWTI
+349 GHD
-359 DTAAACETVGSKS
+359 
-372 HHCTRCDSKKDITE
+372 
-386 IPASGHSWNDGAITT
+386 
-401 EPTCTDEGVK
+401 
-411 TFTCNSCGKTRTE
+411 
-424 EVAALGHNYSSD
+424 
-436 WTIDTAATCSA
+436 
-447 IGSKSHHCTRCDSK
+447 
-461 KDVTEIPASGHSWN
+461 
-475 DGAITTEPTC
+475 
-485 TDEGV
+485 
-490 KTFTCNACGKTRTE
+490 
-504 AIAALGHNY
+504 
-513 SSDWT
+513 
-518 IDTAAVCETVGS
+518 
-530 KSHHCTRCDSKK
+530 
-542 DVTEIPA
+542 
-549 SGHSWNDGAIT
+549 
-560 TEPTCTDE
+560 
-568 GVKTFT
+568 
-574 CNACGKTRTEAV
+574 
-586 AALGHNYSS
+586 YSS

-790 SITIKSSRL
+790 AITIKSSRL

>member
-1 MKRKRKRNLYH
+1 MKRKRNLYH
-12 LWFCFAMLLF
+12 LWFCFAVLLF

-244 PTISVFGH
+244 PAISVFGH

-273 ATLSGTIT
+273 ATLSGSIT

-319 TTTPTCTKTGV
+319 TTPPTCTKTGV

-372 HHCTRCDSKKDITE
+372 HHCTRCDSKKD
-386 IPASGHSWNDGAITT
+386 
-401 EPTCTDEGVK
+401 V
-411 TFTCNSCGKTRTE
+411 
-424 EVAALGHNYSSD
+424 
-436 WTIDTAATCSA
+436 
-447 IGSKSHHCTRCDSK
+447 
-461 KDVTEIPASGHSWN
+461 
-475 DGAITTEPTC
+475 
-485 TDEGV
+485 
-490 KTFTCNACGKTRTE
+490 
-504 AIAALGHNY
+504 
-513 SSDWT
+513 
-518 IDTAAVCETVGS
+518 
-530 KSHHCTRCDSKK
+530 
-542 DVTEIPA
+542 
-549 SGHSWNDGAIT
+549 
-560 TEPTCTDE
+560 
-568 GVKTFT
+568 
-574 CNACGKTRTEAV
+574 
-586 AALGHNYSS
+586 
-595 DWTID
+595 
-600 TAAACETV
+600 
-608 GSKSHHCTRCDSK
+608 
-621 KDITEI
+621 TEI

-790 SITIKSSRL
+790 AITIKSSRL

-823 QKVLYNQILKKR
+823 QKALYNQILKKR

>member
-1 MKRKRKRNLYH
+1 MKRKRNLYH
-12 LWFCFAMLLF
+12 LWICFAMLLF
-22 LAVPFKVK
+22 LAVPFNVK
-30 AETATTPVSISV
+30 AATATTPVSISV
-42 QYGQTEARTILNM
+42 QYGQTEARTILDM

-244 PTISVFGH
+244 PAISVFGH

-319 TTTPTCTKTGV
+319 TTPPTCTKTGV

-372 HHCTRCDSKKDITE
+372 HHCTRCD
-386 IPASGHSWNDGAITT
+386 
-401 EPTCTDEGVK
+401 
-411 TFTCNSCGKTRTE
+411 R
-424 EVAALGHNYSSD
+424 
-436 WTIDTAATCSA
+436 
-447 IGSKSHHCTRCDSK
+447 
-461 KDVTEIPASGHSWN
+461 
-475 DGAITTEPTC
+475 
-485 TDEGV
+485 
-490 KTFTCNACGKTRTE
+490 
-504 AIAALGHNY
+504 
-513 SSDWT
+513 
-518 IDTAAVCETVGS
+518 
-530 KSHHCTRCDSKK
+530 KK

-600 TAAACETV
+600 TAATCSAI

-673 TVTPVPTAT
+673 TATPVPTAT

-702 TKITDKKTGNIYKV
+702 TKIVDKKTGSIYKV
-716 TSSRSSSQ
+716 TSSSSSSR
-724 TVAFI
+724 TVAFV
-729 GNKVKTSVT
+729 GNKVKASVT
-738 IPTTIKIKGA
+738 IPTSIKIKGA

-756 TNAFKNNRKLKKV
+756 ASAFKNNRKLKKV
-769 VIGQNIVRIGKNAFY
+769 VIGQNIVKIGKNAFY
-784 GCKKLT
+784 GCKNLT

-806 NAFKNTSPK
+806 NAFKNTSQK

-823 QKVLYNQILKKR
+823 QKALYNQILKKR

>member
-1 MKRKRKRNLYH
+1 MKRKRNLYH

-158 GHRRNMLNSKFN
+158 GHRRNMLSSKFN

-273 ATLSGTIT
+273 ATLSGSIT

-319 TTTPTCTKTGV
+319 TTPPTCTKTGV

-386 IPASGHSWNDGAITT
+386 IPA
-401 EPTCTDEGVK
+401 P
-411 TFTCNSCGKTRTE
+411 
-424 EVAALGHNYSSD
+424 
-436 WTIDTAATCSA
+436 
-447 IGSKSHHCTRCDSK
+447 
-461 KDVTEIPASGHSWN
+461 
-475 DGAITTEPTC
+475 
-485 TDEGV
+485 
-490 KTFTCNACGKTRTE
+490 
-504 AIAALGHNY
+504 
-513 SSDWT
+513 
-518 IDTAAVCETVGS
+518 
-530 KSHHCTRCDSKK
+530 
-542 DVTEIPA
+542 
-549 SGHSWNDGAIT
+549 
-560 TEPTCTDE
+560 
-568 GVKTFT
+568 
-574 CNACGKTRTEAV
+574 
-586 AALGHNYSS
+586 
-595 DWTID
+595 
-600 TAAACETV
+600 
-608 GSKSHHCTRCDSK
+608 
-621 KDITEI
+621 
-627 PASGKHT
+627 GKHT

-729 GNKVKTSVT
+729 GNKVKTSVI

-823 QKVLYNQILKKR
+823 QKALYNQILKKR